1 MNELKIFRILML
13 VLLLLGEIKIPENP
27 ENRAELL
34 GLSGKPH
41 TKQQLL
47 SILMDVLLLPY
58 GTTQDGEIPAGM
70 SGYSFKRVTSEH
82 LKAEELE
89 QLKKGIVRF
98 LCGGIFPEPEILS
111 LLIVAS
117 ADTRFSVAT
126 PAIVELNKI
135 CS

>member
-1 MNELKIFRILML
+1 ML
-13 VLLLLGEIKIPENP
+13 VLPLLGEIKIPENP
-27 ENRAELL
+27 DSRSELL

-41 TKQQLL
+41 TKTQFL

-58 GTTQDGEIPAGM
+58 GTTQDGEVPPGM
-70 SGYSFKRVTSEH
+70 STYSFKRVTSEH
-82 LKAEELE
+82 LKAEDLE

-98 LCGGIFPEPEILS
+98 LCGGIFSEPETLAH
-111 LLIVAS
+111 LIVAS

>member
-1 MNELKIFRILML
+1 ML
-13 VLLLLGEIKIPENP
+13 VLPLLGAIKIPENP
-27 ENRAELL
+27 ENRSELL

-47 SILMDVLLLPY
+47 SILMDLLLLPY
-58 GTTQDGEIPAGM
+58 GTTQDGEVPPGM
-70 SGYSFKRVTSEH
+70 SNYSFKRVTTEQ

-98 LCGGIFPEPEILS
+98 LCAGIFPETEMLAH
-111 LLIVAS
+111 LIVAS